1 MFTAYMEQFRI
12 NNADDLINV
21 LNQFGIDLSSEIEQV
36 GKDILNDV
44 IRYLNTEE
52 TEEEKDE

>member
-1 MFTAYMEQFRI
+1 MFTAYMEQFGI

-36 GKDILNDV
+36 EKDILNDV

-52 TEEEKDE
+52 TEEEKDK

>member
-1 MFTAYMEQFRI
+1 MFTAYMEQFGI
-12 NNADDLINV
+12 NSADDLINV

-36 GKDILNDV
+36 GKDIINDV

-52 TEEEKDE
+52 AEEGKDE

>member
-1 MFTAYMEQFRI
+1 MH
-12 NNADDLINV
+12 DDLMNV

-36 GKDILNDV
+36 GKDIINDV

-52 TEEEKDE
+52 QEEGKDE

>member
-1 MFTAYMEQFRI
+1 MFTAYMEQFGI
-12 NNADDLINV
+12 NSADDLINV